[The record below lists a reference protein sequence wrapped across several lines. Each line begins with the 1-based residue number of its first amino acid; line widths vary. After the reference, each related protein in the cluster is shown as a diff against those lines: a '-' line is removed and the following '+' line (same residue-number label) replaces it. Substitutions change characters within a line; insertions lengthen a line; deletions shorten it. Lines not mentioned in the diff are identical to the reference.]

1 MQLKPWQWA
10 ILISPIASVVIFLLI
25 AAGTQ
30 IHEWG
35 INWIWGVLTL
45 LLVGW
50 RWLLVRWTQ
59 SSIGKGADVIAA
71 ASRELET
78 ITANATPLTGDA
90 ADLVTAVLQQVITDS
105 QLDRPIWEDWTTFWQ
120 RCQELIV
127 AIAKIYHPEVKY
139 PLLNIYVTQAYG
151 LIRGTTDDMDEWMQ
165 KLAPALNRVTI
176 AQTYEAY
183 ETYQKL
189 APSAQKFLQVWNWAQ
204 WVLNPA
210 AAIAKRATKG
220 SASMADRQ
228 LLVNLGQLTRE
239 AALTNLCRQA
249 VALYSGQIPSLQ
261 PIAPKAPTTA
271 NTQSLREILVAAEPP
286 AKIEQK
292 PIDILLVGR
301 TGAGK
306 SSLIN
311 TLFESELAVVDVL
324 PSTDKIQNYQWQTD
338 SGESLTLWDSPGY
351 EQASR
356 EDLRSQVLTYAAT
369 ADLLL
374 LVTPAL
380 DPALQMDRDFL
391 QELKNTAPDLPVVTI
406 VTQVDRVRPLR
417 EWTPPYD
424 WQWGTRPKEVAIREA
439 TAYRNEFLAE
449 YCDLVLPIVNAD
461 PNIDSAEPTLRER
474 AAWGIDTLSLALLQ
488 KIEPSKQIRLAR
500 FLRNLDARIVAAA
513 QIIDRYS
520 LQMTTT
526 QGLTQLLKSP
536 VLEFIS
542 TMTTGTP
549 ALAQVLA
556 AQIPVEQL
564 PVVIGKLQMA
574 YDLHSLLNTS
584 QPKSL
589 MKSLGTSFDFD
600 LLALWPLLLNNAAAP
615 NKNAYAFGHTLV
627 EYWTR
632 SITVDRLSERFSH
645 YLQLDR

>member
-1 MQLKPWQWA
+1 MEIDMQLKPWQWA
-10 ILISPIASVVIFLLI
+10 ILASPIVSVVIFLLI
-25 AAGTQ
+25 AAGTK

-35 INWIWGVLTL
+35 INWIWGVFTL

-50 RWLLVRWTQ
+50 RWLLVKWTQ
-59 SSIGKGADVIAA
+59 SSAIGKGADVLAA
-71 ASRELET
+71 ASRELVE

-90 ADLVTAVLQQVITDS
+90 AERVSTVLQKVISES
-105 QLDRPIWEDWTTFWQ
+105 QLDRPIWQDWTTFWQ

-165 KLAPALNRVTI
+165 KLAPALDRVTI

-189 APSAQKFLQVWNWAQ
+189 APSAQKLLKVWNWAQ
-204 WVLNPA
+204 WILNPVS
-210 AAIAKRATKG
+210 AIANRATKK
-220 SASMADRQ
+220 SASLADRQ
-228 LLVNLGQLTRE
+228 LLVNLGQLTRK

-249 VALYSGQIPSLQ
+249 VTLYSGKIQSL
-261 PIAPKAPTTA
+261 PTTVSTIAPPAA
-271 NTQSLREILVAAEPP
+271 QTQTLREILSAAEPLEQV
-286 AKIEQK
+286 AQK

-311 TLFESELAVVDVL
+311 TLFEAELAVVDVL
-324 PSTDKIQNYQWQTD
+324 PSTDKIQNYQWQTP

-356 EDLRSQVLTYAAT
+356 EDLRSQVLEYAAT

-374 LVTPAL
+374 LITPAL

-391 QELKNTAPDLPVVTI
+391 QELQRTVPDLPAITI
-406 VTQVDRVRPLR
+406 VTQVDRVRPIR

-439 TAYRNEFLAE
+439 TAYRSEFLGE

-461 PNIDSAEPTLRER
+461 ASIDR
-474 AAWGIDTLSLALLQ
+474 AAWGLDTLSLALLQ

-520 LQMTTT
+520 IQMTTT

-542 TMTTGTP
+542 TITTGSP
-549 ALAQVLA
+549 ALAQLLT

-574 YDLHSLLNTS
+574 YDLYSLLSTS
-584 QPKSL
+584 QAKSI
-589 MKSLGTSFDFD
+589 DFD
-600 LLALWPLLLNNAAAP
+600 LLSLWPILLNNAAAP
-615 NKNAYAFGHTLV
+615 NKNAYAFGHALV
-627 EYWTR
+627 EYWTQSL
-632 SITVDRLSERFSH
+632 SIDRFQERFEH
-645 YLQLDR
+645 YLQINN

>member
-10 ILISPIASVVIFLLI
+10 ILISPIASVVIFLLV

-59 SSIGKGADVIAA
+59 ASIGKGADVIAA

-78 ITANATPLTGDA
+78 ITATATPLTGDA
-90 ADLVTAVLQQVITDS
+90 ADRVIAVLQQVITDS
-105 QLDRPIWEDWTTFWQ
+105 QLDRPIWEDWAIFWQ

-165 KLAPALNRVTI
+165 KLAPALDRVTI

-189 APSAQKFLQVWNWAQ
+189 APSAQKVLKVWNWAQ

-249 VALYSGQIPSLQ
+249 VALYSGQIQSLQ

-271 NTQSLREILVAAEPP
+271 TTQTLREILVAAEPP

-311 TLFESELAVVDVL
+311 TLFESELAIVDVL
-324 PSTDKIQNYQWQTD
+324 PSTDKIQNYQWQTV

-391 QELKNTAPDLPVVTI
+391 QELKQTAPDLPVVAI

-449 YCDLVLPIVNAD
+449 YCDLVLPLVNAD
-461 PNIDSAEPTLRER
+461 PKLER

-574 YDLHSLLNTS
+574 YDLYSLLNTQS
-584 QPKSL
+584 RSI
-589 MKSLGTSFDFD
+589 DFD
-600 LLALWPLLLNNAAAP
+600 LRLLWPLLLNNVAAP

-632 SITVDRLSERFSH
+632 SIAVDRLQEQFSH

>member
-10 ILISPIASVVIFLLI
+10 ILVSPIASVVIFLLI
-25 AAGTQ
+25 AAGTK

-35 INWIWGVLTL
+35 LNWIWGVFTL

-50 RWLLVRWTQ
+50 RWLLVKWTQ
-59 SSIGKGADVIAA
+59 SSIGKGADVLAA
-71 ASRELET
+71 ANRELAA

-90 ADLVTAVLQQVITDS
+90 AERVTSVLQQVITQS

-151 LIRGTTDDMDEWMQ
+151 LIRGTTDDMDAWMQ
-165 KLAPALNRVTI
+165 KLAPALDRVTI

-189 APSAQKFLQVWNWAQ
+189 APSAQKLLKVWNWAQ
-204 WVLNPA
+204 WVLNPVS
-210 AAIAKRATKG
+210 AIANRATKKT
-220 SASMADRQ
+220 ASLADRQ

-249 VALYSGQIPSLQ
+249 VTLYSGKIQSLPT
-261 PIAPKAPTTA
+261 PIALAPTTA
-271 NTQSLREILVAAEPP
+271 NTQTLREILTTAEPS

-311 TLFESELAVVDVL
+311 TLFEADLAVVDVL
-324 PSTDKIQNYQWQTD
+324 PSTDKIQNYHWQSP
-338 SGESLTLWDSPGY
+338 SGDLTLWDSPGY

-356 EDLRSQVLTYAAT
+356 EDLRSQVLEYAAT

-391 QELKNTAPDLPVVTI
+391 QELKRTVSDLPVVTI

-439 TAYRNEFLAE
+439 TAYRSEFLAE

-461 PNIDSAEPTLRER
+461 ANSER
-474 AAWGIDTLSLALLQ
+474 AAWGLDTLSLALLQ
-488 KIEPSKQIRLAR
+488 KIEPTKQIRLAR

-542 TMTTGTP
+542 TITTGSP
-549 ALAQVLA
+549 ALAQLLT

-574 YDLHSLLNTS
+574 YDLHSLLSTS
-584 QPKSL
+584 QTKSI
-589 MKSLGTSFDFD
+589 DFD
-600 LLALWPLLLNNAAAP
+600 LLSLWPLLLNNSAAP
-615 NKNAYAFGHTLV
+615 NQNAYAFGHALV
-627 EYWTR
+627 EYWTQ
-632 SITVDRLSERFSH
+632 SLSVDRFQERFRH
-645 YLQLDR
+645 YLQTNN

>member
-10 ILISPIASVVIFLLI
+10 ILGSPIASVVIFLLI
-25 AAGTQ
+25 AAGTK
-30 IHEWG
+30 IHEWE
-35 INWIWGVLTL
+35 INWIWGVFTL
-45 LLVGW
+45 LLLGW
-50 RWLLVRWTQ
+50 RWLLVRWTR
-59 SSIGKGADVIAA
+59 SSIDRGAEVIAA
-71 ASRELET
+71 ASRELAA
-78 ITANATPLTGDA
+78 ITANAVPLVGDA
-90 ADLVTAVLQQVITDS
+90 AEQVSAVLQKVIGES
-105 QLDRPIWEDWTTFWQ
+105 QIDRPIWEDWATFWA

-151 LIRGTTDDMDEWMQ
+151 LIRGTTDDMDAWMQ
-165 KLAPALNRVTI
+165 KLAPALDRVTI

-189 APSAQKFLQVWNWAQ
+189 APSAQKLLKVWNWAQ
-204 WVLNPA
+204 WILNPV
-210 AAIAKRATKG
+210 AAIAKRATKE
-220 SASMADRQ
+220 SSSSADRQ

-249 VALYSGQIPSLQ
+249 VTLYSGKLLSL
-261 PIAPKAPTTA
+261 PPTVTQVPTA
-271 NTQSLREILVAAEPP
+271 NTQTLRDILVAAEPQ
-286 AKIEQK
+286 AQLSQK

-311 TLFESELAVVDVL
+311 TLFQADLAIIDVL
-324 PSTDKIQNYQWQTD
+324 PSTDTIQNYQWQT

-351 EQASR
+351 EQANR
-356 EDLRSQVLTYAAT
+356 ADLRSQVLARAVT

-391 QELKNTAPDLPVVTI
+391 ADIQRTVPDLPIVTI

-424 WQWGTRPKEVAIREA
+424 WQAGTRPKEIAMREA
-439 TAYRNEFLAE
+439 VAYRNEFLAQ
-449 YCDLVLPIVNAD
+449 YCDLVLPLVNAN
-461 PNIDSAEPTLRER
+461 PSIDRL
-474 AAWGIDTLSLALLQ
+474 AWGVDTLSLALLQ
-488 KIEPSKQIRLAR
+488 SIEPSKQIRLAR

-513 QIIDRYS
+513 SIIDRYS

-526 QGLTQLLKSP
+526 EGLTQLLKSP
-536 VLEFIS
+536 VLEFVS
-542 TMTTGTP
+542 TLTTGSP
-549 ALAQVLA
+549 ALAQLLA

-574 YDLHSLLNTS
+574 KDLHSLLNTS
-584 QPKSL
+584 HTKPIN
-589 MKSLGTSFDFD
+589 FN
-600 LLALWPLLLNNAAAP
+600 LLTLWPLLLNNSAAP
-615 NKNAYAFGHTLV
+615 NKNAYAFGHALV
-627 EYWTR
+627 EDWTQPTTIDGVESSPAQLQQR
-632 SITVDRLSERFSH
+632 FDR
-645 YLQLDR
+645 YLALN

>member
-10 ILISPIASVVIFLLI
+10 ILVSPIASVVIFLLI
-25 AAGTQ
+25 AAGTK

-35 INWIWGVLTL
+35 LNWIWGVFTL

-50 RWLLVRWTQ
+50 RWLLVRWSR
-59 SSIGKGADVIAA
+59 SSLGKGADVIAA
-71 ASRELET
+71 ASRELES
-78 ITANATPLTGDA
+78 ITANATPLTGD
-90 ADLVTAVLQQVITDS
+90 TAGQVSSVLQQIITAS

-165 KLAPALNRVTI
+165 KLAPALDRVTI

-189 APSAQKFLQVWNWAQ
+189 APSAQKLLKVWNWAQ
-204 WVLNPA
+204 WVLNPVS
-210 AAIAKRATKG
+210 AIANRATKK
-220 SASMADRQ
+220 SASLADRQ

-249 VALYSGQIPSLQ
+249 VALYSGKIQSLPI
-261 PIAPKAPTTA
+261 PIASAPTA
-271 NTQSLREILVAAEPP
+271 AKTQTLREILTTAAPP
-286 AKIEQK
+286 EKIDRQ
-292 PIDILLVGR
+292 PIDLLLVGR

-311 TLFESELAVVDVL
+311 TLFQAELAVIDVL
-324 PSTDKIQNYQWQTD
+324 PSTDKIQNYHWQIP
-338 SGESLTLWDSPGY
+338 SGESLNLWDSPGY

-356 EDLRSQVLTYAAT
+356 EDLRSQVLDYATT

-380 DPALQMDRDFL
+380 DPALQMDLDFL
-391 QELKNTAPDLPVVTI
+391 KEIKQTVPDLPIVTI

-424 WQWGTRPKEVAIREA
+424 WQEGTRPKEVAIREA
-439 TAYRNEFLAE
+439 VGYRSELLGE
-449 YCDLVLPIVNAD
+449 YCDLVLPIVNAN
-461 PNIDSAEPTLRER
+461 PHIER
-474 AAWGIDTLSLALLQ
+474 SAWGADILSLALLQ
-488 KIEPSKQIRLAR
+488 SIAPSKQIRLAR
-500 FLRNLDARIVAAA
+500 FLRNLDARIMAAA

-542 TMTTGTP
+542 TLTTGSP
-549 ALAQVLA
+549 ALAQLLT
-556 AQIPVEQL
+556 AQIPVEQV
-564 PVVIGKLQMA
+564 PIVIGKLQMA

-584 QPKSL
+584 PTQPI
-589 MKSLGTSFDFD
+589 DFD
-600 LLALWPLLLNNAAAP
+600 LLSLWSLLLNNAAAP
-615 NKNAYAFGHTLV
+615 NKNAYAFGHALV

-632 SITVDRLSERFSH
+632 SLTIEQLGQRFSH
-645 YLQLDR
+645 YLQTNN

>member
-1 MQLKPWQWA
+1 MIDREDVNMQLKPWQWA
-10 ILISPIASVVIFLLI
+10 ILVSPIVSIIIFLLV
-25 AAGTQ
+25 AAGVK

-35 INWIWGVLTL
+35 LTWVWGVFTL
-45 LLVGW
+45 VFVGW

-59 SSIGKGADVIAA
+59 KSSISQSADFIAA
-71 ASRELET
+71 ASLELES
-78 ITANATPLTGDA
+78 ITASAIPMAGDA
-90 ADLVTAVLQQVITDS
+90 AELVTAALQKVIVES
-105 QLDRPIWEDWTTFWQ
+105 QLDRPIWEDWAMFWS

-127 AIAKIYHPEVKY
+127 VIAKIYHPEVKY

-151 LIRGTTDDMDEWMQ
+151 LIRGTTDDMDQWMQ
-165 KLAPALNRVTI
+165 KLAPALDRVTI

-183 ETYQKL
+183 ETYKKL
-189 APSAQKFLQVWNWAQ
+189 EPSAQKLLKVWNWAQ
-204 WVLNPA
+204 WLINPVK
-210 AAIAKRATKG
+210 AIAKLATKE
-220 SASMADRQ
+220 SVSVADRQ

-249 VALYSGQIPSLQ
+249 VALYSGQIQDL
-261 PIAPKAPTTA
+261 PTPVA
-271 NTQSLREILVAAEPP
+271 QIPAAAKTQTLRDILTAAEP
-286 AKIEQK
+286 ATKIELK

-311 TLFESELAVVDVL
+311 TLFEAELAIVDVL
-324 PSTDKIQNYQWQTD
+324 PSTDKIQNYQWQIP

-356 EDLRSQVLTYAAT
+356 EDLRERVLTYAAT

-380 DPALQMDRDFL
+380 DPALQMDLDFL
-391 QELKNTAPDLPVVTI
+391 QELKQTNPDLPIVTI

-417 EWTPPYD
+417 EWAPPYD
-424 WQWGTRPKEVAIREA
+424 WQYGTRPKEVAIREA

-449 YCDLVLPIVNAD
+449 YCDLVLPLVNAD
-461 PNIDSAEPTLRER
+461 PSIDRL
-474 AAWGIDTLSLALLQ
+474 AWGMDTLSLALLES
-488 KIEPSKQIRLAR
+488 IEPSKQIRLAR
-500 FLRNLDARIVAAA
+500 FFRNLDARIVAAA

-542 TMTTGTP
+542 TLTTGTP
-549 ALAQVLA
+549 ALAQLLA

-574 YDLHSLLNTS
+574 YDLHSLLSNS
-584 QPKSL
+584 QIKPIE
-589 MKSLGTSFDFD
+589 FD
-600 LLALWPLLLNNAAAP
+600 LLALWSLLINNSAAP
-615 NKNAYAFGHTLV
+615 NKNAYAFGHALV
-627 EYWTR
+627 EYWTQ
-632 SITVDRLSERFSH
+632 SLTVKQLQNQFEF
-645 YLQLDR
+645 YLQK

>member
-10 ILISPIASVVIFLLI
+10 ILVSPIASVVIFLLI
-25 AAGTQ
+25 AAGTK

-35 INWIWGVLTL
+35 INWIWGVFTL

-50 RWLLVRWTQ
+50 RWLLVRWTK
-59 SSIGKGADVIAA
+59 SSIDRGAEVIAA
-71 ASRELET
+71 ASRELEA
-78 ITANATPLTGDA
+78 ITANATPLTGA
-90 ADLVTAVLQQVITDS
+90 APQVSAVLQKVISES
-105 QLDRPIWEDWTTFWQ
+105 QIDRPIWEDWATFWA

-151 LIRGTTDDMDEWMQ
+151 LIRGTTDDMDAWMQ
-165 KLAPALNRVTI
+165 KLAPALDRVTI

-189 APSAQKFLQVWNWAQ
+189 APSAQKLLKVWNWAQ
-204 WVLNPA
+204 WILNPV
-210 AAIAKRATKG
+210 AAIAKRATKE
-220 SASMADRQ
+220 SSSSADRQ

-239 AALTNLCRQA
+239 AALTNLCGQA
-249 VALYSGQIPSLQ
+249 VTLYSGKLLSL
-261 PIAPKAPTTA
+261 PPTVTLVPTA
-271 NTQSLREILVAAEPP
+271 NTQTLRDILVAAEPQ
-286 AKIEQK
+286 AQLEQK

-311 TLFESELAVVDVL
+311 TLFQADLAIIDVL
-324 PSTDKIQNYQWQTD
+324 PSTDKIQNYQWHS

-351 EQASR
+351 EQANR
-356 EDLRSQVLTYAAT
+356 ADLRSQVLARAVT

-380 DPALQMDRDFL
+380 DPALQMDLDFL
-391 QELKNTAPDLPVVTI
+391 ADIKRTVPDLPIVTI

-417 EWTPPYD
+417 EWTPHYE
-424 WQWGTRPKEVAIREA
+424 WQAGMRPKEVAMREA
-439 TAYRNEFLAE
+439 VAYRNEFLAT
-449 YCDLVLPIVNAD
+449 YCDLVLPLVNAN
-461 PNIDSAEPTLRER
+461 PSIDRL
-474 AAWGIDTLSLALLQ
+474 AWGVDTLSLALLQ
-488 KIEPSKQIRLAR
+488 SIAPSEQIRLAR

-513 QIIDRYS
+513 SIIDRYS

-536 VLEFIS
+536 VLEFVS
-542 TMTTGTP
+542 TLTTGSP
-549 ALAQVLA
+549 ALAQLLT

-574 YDLHSLLNTS
+574 KDLHSLLNTS
-584 QPKSL
+584 HTKPI
-589 MKSLGTSFDFD
+589 DFN
-600 LLALWPLLLNNAAAP
+600 LLTLWPLLLNNSAAP
-615 NKNAYAFGHTLV
+615 NKNAYAFGHALV
-627 EYWTR
+627 EYWTQPTT
-632 SITVDRLSERFSH
+632 IDGVDSSPAQLQQRFDR
-645 YLQLDR
+645 YLALN

>member
-10 ILISPIASVVIFLLI
+10 ILVSPIASIVIFLLI
-25 AAGTQ
+25 AAGVK
-30 IHEWG
+30 IHEWQL
-35 INWIWGVLTL
+35 NWIWGVFTL
-45 LLVGW
+45 AFVGW

-59 SSIGKGADVIAA
+59 KSSIAKSADVIAA
-71 ASRELET
+71 ASRELEL
-78 ITANATPLTGDA
+78 ITADAAPLAGDA
-90 ADLVTAVLQQVITDS
+90 AELVTTVLQKVISES
-105 QLDRPIWEDWTTFWQ
+105 QIDRPIWEDWATFWT

-151 LIRGTTDDMDEWMQ
+151 LIRGTTDDMDLWMQ
-165 KLAPALNRVTI
+165 KLAPALDRVTI

-183 ETYQKL
+183 ETYKKL
-189 APSAQKFLQVWNWAQ
+189 APSAQKVLKVWNWAQ
-204 WVLNPA
+204 WMINPA
-210 AAIAKRATKG
+210 KAIAKLATKE
-220 SASMADRQ
+220 SAGVADRQ

-249 VALYSGQIPSLQ
+249 VALYGGQIQALPLTIEKSL
-261 PIAPKAPTTA
+261 PIA
-271 NTQSLREILVAAEPP
+271 NTQTLRSILTTAQPP
-286 AKIEQK
+286 ERIEQK

-311 TLFESELAVVDVL
+311 TLFEAELAVVDVL
-324 PSTDKIQNYQWQTD
+324 PSTDKIQNYRWQLP

-356 EDLRSQVLTYAAT
+356 AELRELVLTDGAT

-380 DPALQMDRDFL
+380 DPALQMDLDFL
-391 QELKNTAPDLPVVTI
+391 QELKITRPDLPIVII

-424 WQWGTRPKEVAIREA
+424 WQSGTRPKEVAIREA

-449 YCDLVLPIVNAD
+449 YCDLVLPLVNAD
-461 PNIDSAEPTLRER
+461 PSIDR
-474 AAWGIDTLSLALLQ
+474 AAWGLDTLSLALLES
-488 KIEPSKQIRLAR
+488 IEPSKQIRLAR

-513 QIIDRYS
+513 KIIDRYS

-549 ALAQVLA
+549 ALAQLLA

-574 YDLHSLLNTS
+574 YELHSLLNHS
-584 QPKSL
+584 QTNL
-589 MKSLGTSFDFD
+589 IDFD
-600 LLALWPLLLNNAAAP
+600 LLSLWSLLLNNAAAP
-615 NKNAYAFGHTLV
+615 NKNAYAFGHALV
-627 EYWTR
+627 EYWTQ
-632 SITVDRLSERFSH
+632 SLTVQQLQTQFDR
-645 YLQLDR
+645 YLQE

>member
-10 ILISPIASVVIFLLI
+10 ILVSPIASIIIFLLI
-25 AAGTQ
+25 AAGVK

-35 INWIWGVLTL
+35 LNWIWGVFTL
-45 LLVGW
+45 IFVGW
-50 RWLLVRWTQ
+50 RWLLVRWTK
-59 SSIGKGADVIAA
+59 SAIGKNAAIFAA
-71 ASRELET
+71 ASRELES
-78 ITANATPLTGDA
+78 ITANATPLTGDTA
-90 ADLVTAVLQQVITDS
+90 ELVTTVLQQVIAQS
-105 QLDRPIWEDWTTFWQ
+105 QIDRPIWEDWVTFWA

-165 KLAPALNRVTI
+165 KLAPALDRVTI

-189 APSAQKFLQVWNWAQ
+189 APSAQKLLKVWNWAQ
-204 WVLNPA
+204 WMINPVK
-210 AAIAKRATKG
+210 AIAKTATKE
-220 SASMADRQ
+220 AANVADRQ

-249 VALYSGQIPSLQ
+249 VALYSGNIQ
-261 PIAPKAPTTA
+261 PLPTTVEKIPPA
-271 NTQSLREILVAAEPP
+271 VNTQTLRDILTATEAP

-292 PIDILLVGR
+292 PINILLVGR

-311 TLFESELAVVDVL
+311 TLFEAELAVVDVL
-324 PSTDKIQNYQWQTD
+324 PSTDKIQNYQWQIP

-356 EDLRSQVLTYAAT
+356 EDLREQVLTYAAT

-380 DPALQMDRDFL
+380 DPALQMDLDFL
-391 QELKNTAPDLPVVTI
+391 QELKSIHPDLPIITI

-424 WQWGTRPKEVAIREA
+424 WQYGMRPKEVAIREA
-439 TAYRNEFLAE
+439 TAYRHEFLAE
-449 YCDLVLPIVNAD
+449 YCDLVLPLVNAD
-461 PNIDSAEPTLRER
+461 PSIER
-474 AAWGIDTLSLALLQ
+474 QAWELDTLSLALLQ
-488 KIEPSKQIRLAR
+488 SIEPSKQIRLAR
-500 FLRNLDARIVAAA
+500 FLRNLDARIIAAA
-513 QIIDRYS
+513 GIIDRYS

-549 ALAQVLA
+549 ALAQLLA

-574 YDLHSLLNTS
+574 YDLHSLLNNS
-584 QPKSL
+584 QTKSI
-589 MKSLGTSFDFD
+589 DFD
-600 LLALWPLLLNNAAAP
+600 LLSLWALLINNSAAP
-615 NKNAYAFGHTLV
+615 NKNADAFGHALV
-627 EYWTR
+627 EYWTQSLTVEQLR
-632 SITVDRLSERFSH
+632 SRFNH
-645 YLQLDR
+645 YLQIDVT

>member
-10 ILISPIASVVIFLLI
+10 ILVSPIASVVVFLLI
-25 AAGTQ
+25 AAGTK

-35 INWIWGVLTL
+35 LNWIWGVFTL

-59 SSIGKGADVIAA
+59 SSIDKGAEVVAA
-71 ASRELET
+71 ASRELAVL
-78 ITANATPLTGDA
+78 TANATPLTGD
-90 ADLVTAVLQQVITDS
+90 TAERVSGVLQTVIVES

-151 LIRGTTDDMDEWMQ
+151 LIRGTTDDMDAWMQ
-165 KLAPALNRVTI
+165 KLAPALDRVTI
-176 AQTYEAY
+176 AQTYAAY

-189 APSAQKFLQVWNWAQ
+189 APSAQKLLKVWNWAQ
-204 WVLNPA
+204 WVLNPV
-210 AAIAKRATKG
+210 AAIANRATKK
-220 SASMADRQ
+220 SASLADRQ

-239 AALTNLCRQA
+239 AALTNLCSQA
-249 VALYSGQIPSLQ
+249 VALYSGNSQALP
-261 PIAPKAPTTA
+261 PIAAKAPA
-271 NTQSLREILVAAEPP
+271 VAATQTLREILVAAEPP
-286 AKIEQK
+286 ARIEQK
-292 PIDILLVGR
+292 PLDLLLVGR

-311 TLFESELAVVDVL
+311 TLFDRDLAVVDVL
-324 PSTDKIQNYQWQTD
+324 PSTDKIQNYHWQSPECD
-338 SGESLTLWDSPGY
+338 LTLWDSPGY

-356 EDLRSQVLTYAAT
+356 EDLRSQVLEYAAT

-391 QELKNTAPDLPVVTI
+391 QVLQQTAPDLPVIAI
-406 VTQVDRVRPLR
+406 VSQVDRVRPLR
-417 EWTPPYD
+417 EWMPPYD

-439 TAYRNEFLAE
+439 TAYRSEFLAD
-449 YCDLVLPIVNAD
+449 YCDLILPIVNAD
-461 PNIDSAEPTLRER
+461 ASSQR
-474 AAWGIDTLSLALLQ
+474 AAWGVDTLSLALLQ

-542 TMTTGTP
+542 TITTGSP
-549 ALAQVLA
+549 ALAQLLT

-574 YDLHSLLNTS
+574 YDLHSLLSTS
-584 QPKSL
+584 QTKAIN
-589 MKSLGTSFDFD
+589 FD
-600 LLALWPLLLNNAAAP
+600 LLSLWPLLLNNSAAP
-615 NKNAYAFGHTLV
+615 NQNADAFGHALV
-627 EYWTR
+627 EYWTQSL
-632 SITVDRLSERFSH
+632 SIDRLQERFSY
-645 YLQLDR
+645 YLQTHS

>member
-1 MQLKPWQWA
+1 MKLQPWQWA
-10 ILISPIASVVIFLLI
+10 ILVSPIASIVIFLLI
-25 AAGTQ
+25 AAGTK
-30 IHEWG
+30 IHEWQL
-35 INWIWGVLTL
+35 NWIWGVFTL
-45 LLVGW
+45 VFVGW

-59 SSIGKGADVIAA
+59 AAIGNSADAIAL
-71 ASRELET
+71 ASLELAS
-78 ITANATPLTGDA
+78 ITADATPLAGDT
-90 ADLVTAVLQQVITDS
+90 ADLVTSVLQKILTES
-105 QLDRPIWEDWTTFWQ
+105 KLDRPIWEDWATFWQ

-165 KLAPALNRVTI
+165 KLAPALDRVTI

-189 APSAQKFLQVWNWAQ
+189 APSAQKLLKVWNWAQ
-204 WVLNPA
+204 WLLNPVS
-210 AAIAKRATKG
+210 AIARSTTQK
-220 SASMADRQ
+220 SASLADRQ

-249 VALYSGQIPSLQ
+249 VTLYSGKIPSLPSTVTPD
-261 PIAPKAPTTA
+261 PITA
-271 NTQSLREILVAAEPP
+271 KTQTLKEILVAAAPP
-286 AKIEQK
+286 AQIDQK

-311 TLFESELAVVDVL
+311 TLFQAELAVVDVL
-324 PSTDKIQNYQWQTD
+324 PSTDKIQNYHWQTPT
-338 SGESLTLWDSPGY
+338 GESLNLWDSPGY

-356 EDLRSQVLTYAAT
+356 ADLRSQVLDYAAT

-380 DPALQMDRDFL
+380 DPALQMDLDFL
-391 QELKNTAPDLPVVTI
+391 QEIKSTVPDLPIVTI

-439 TAYRNEFLAE
+439 TAYRSELLGA

-461 PNIDSAEPTLRER
+461 LRIDRL
-474 AAWGIDTLSLALLQ
+474 AWGIDTLSLALLQ

-542 TMTTGTP
+542 TVTTGSP
-549 ALAQVLA
+549 ALAQLLA

-574 YDLHSLLNTS
+574 YDLYLLLNTS
-584 QPKSL
+584 QPESL
-589 MKSLGTSFDFD
+589 AQSLGTSIDFD
-600 LLALWPLLLNNAAAP
+600 LLSLWPLLLNNTAAP
-615 NKNAYAFGHTLV
+615 NKNAYAFGHALV

-632 SITVDRLSERFSH
+632 SIAVDRLPERFSH
-645 YLQLDR
+645 YLQTDN

>member
-1 MQLKPWQWA
+1 MQFKPWQWA
-10 ILISPIASVVIFLLI
+10 ILGLPIASIVIFLLV
-25 AAGTQ
+25 AAGVK

-35 INWIWGVLTL
+35 LTWIWGVFTL
-45 LLVGW
+45 IFVGW
-50 RWLLVRWTQ
+50 RWLLVSWTKK
-59 SSIGKGADVIAA
+59 SSLGRSADVIAA
-71 ASRELET
+71 ANLELES

-90 ADLVTAVLQQVITDS
+90 AELVTNVLQQVVAKS
-105 QLDRPIWEDWTTFWQ
+105 QLDRPIWEDWATFWA

-165 KLAPALNRVTI
+165 KLAPALDRVTI

-183 ETYQKL
+183 ETYKKL
-189 APSAQKFLQVWNWAQ
+189 EPSAQKLLKVWNWAQ
-204 WVLNPA
+204 WLINPVK
-210 AAIAKRATKG
+210 AIAKLATKE
-220 SASMADRQ
+220 SASVADRQ

-249 VALYSGQIPSLQ
+249 VNLYSGQIQAL
-261 PIAPKAPTTA
+261 PTPTAQIPAAA
-271 NTQSLREILVAAEPP
+271 NTQTLREILTAAEP
-286 AKIEQK
+286 AAQIEQK

-311 TLFESELAVVDVL
+311 TLFEAKLAVVDVL
-324 PSTDKIQNYQWQTD
+324 PSTNKIQNYQWQIP

-356 EDLRSQVLTYAAT
+356 EDLRELVLTYATT

-380 DPALQMDRDFL
+380 DPALQMDLDFL
-391 QELKNTAPDLPVVTI
+391 QELKRTNSDLPIVTI

-417 EWTPPYD
+417 EWAPPYD
-424 WQWGTRPKEVAIREA
+424 WQYGTRPKEVAIREA
-439 TAYRNEFLAE
+439 TAYRNEFLAD
-449 YCDLVLPIVNAD
+449 YCDLVLPLVNAD
-461 PNIDSAEPTLRER
+461 PSIDRL
-474 AAWGIDTLSLALLQ
+474 AWGMDTLSLALLES
-488 KIEPSKQIRLAR
+488 IEPSKQIRLAR
-500 FLRNLDARIVAAA
+500 FFRNLDARIVSAA

-542 TMTTGTP
+542 TITTGTP
-549 ALAQVLA
+549 ALAQLLA

-574 YDLHSLLNTS
+574 YDLHSLLNS
-584 QPKSL
+584 QAKL
-589 MKSLGTSFDFD
+589 IDFD
-600 LLALWPLLLNNAAAP
+600 LLSFWPLLLNNTAAP
-615 NKNAYAFGHTLV
+615 NKNAYAFGHALV
-627 EYWTR
+627 EYWTQ
-632 SITVDRLSERFSH
+632 SLSVKQLQTQFDH
-645 YLQLDR
+645 YLQE

>member
-1 MQLKPWQWA
+1 MVNMQLKPWQWA
-10 ILISPIASVVIFLLI
+10 ILVSPIASILVFLLV
-25 AAGTQ
+25 AAGVK

-35 INWIWGVLTL
+35 LNWVWGVFTL
-45 LLVGW
+45 VFVGW

-59 SSIGKGADVIAA
+59 KSSIAKGADAIAA
-71 ASRELET
+71 ASRELES
-78 ITANATPLTGDA
+78 ITATATPLAGDA
-90 ADLVTAVLQQVITDS
+90 AELVTTVLQKVISES
-105 QLDRPIWEDWTTFWQ
+105 QIDRPIWEDWATFWA

-151 LIRGTTDDMDEWMQ
+151 LIRGTTDDMDQWMQ
-165 KLAPALNRVTI
+165 KLAPALDRVTI

-183 ETYQKL
+183 ETYKKL
-189 APSAQKFLQVWNWAQ
+189 EPSAQKLLKVWNWAQ
-204 WVLNPA
+204 WIINPVKA
-210 AAIAKRATKG
+210 VAKLATKE
-220 SASMADRQ
+220 SAGVADRQ

-249 VALYSGQIPSLQ
+249 VALYGGQIQAL
-261 PIAPKAPTTA
+261 PTTVEKIPLAA
-271 NTQSLREILVAAEPP
+271 NTQTLRDILTATEPP
-286 AKIEQK
+286 DKIEQK

-311 TLFESELAVVDVL
+311 TLFQAELAVVDVL
-324 PSTDKIQNYQWQTD
+324 PSTDKIQNYQWQIP

-356 EDLRSQVLTYAAT
+356 EDLRERVLTYAAT

-380 DPALQMDRDFL
+380 DPALQMDLDFL
-391 QELKNTAPDLPVVTI
+391 EELKRVHPDLPIVTI

-417 EWTPPYD
+417 EWAPPYN
-424 WQWGTRPKEVAIREA
+424 WQYGTRPKEVAIREA

-449 YCDLVLPIVNAD
+449 YCDLVLPLVNAD
-461 PNIDSAEPTLRER
+461 PSIDRL
-474 AAWGIDTLSLALLQ
+474 AWGMDTLSLALLES
-488 KIEPSKQIRLAR
+488 IEPSKQIRLAR
-500 FLRNLDARIVAAA
+500 FLRNLDARIMAAA
-513 QIIDRYS
+513 KIIDRYS

-526 QGLTQLLKSP
+526 QGLTQLFKSP

-549 ALAQVLA
+549 ALAQLLT

-574 YDLHSLLNTS
+574 YELHSLLNNS
-584 QPKSL
+584 QSNII
-589 MKSLGTSFDFD
+589 DFD
-600 LLALWPLLLNNAAAP
+600 LLSLWSLLLNNAAAP
-615 NKNAYAFGHTLV
+615 NKNAYAFGHALV
-627 EYWTR
+627 EYWTQ
-632 SITVDRLSERFSH
+632 SLTVQQLQIQFDR
-645 YLQLDR
+645 YLQE

>member
-1 MQLKPWQWA
+1 MIWSDWWSKEIDMQLKPWQWA
-10 ILISPIASVVIFLLI
+10 ILVSPIASIVIFLLV
-25 AAGTQ
+25 AAGVK

-35 INWIWGVLTL
+35 LNWIWGVFTIIF
-45 LLVGW
+45 VGW
-50 RWLLVRWTQ
+50 RWLLVRWTK

-71 ASRELET
+71 ASRELAS
-78 ITANATPLTGDA
+78 ITANATPLDGDTA
-90 ADLVTAVLQQVITDS
+90 ELVTTVLQKVLTES
-105 QLDRPIWEDWTTFWQ
+105 QLDRPIWEDWATFWA

-151 LIRGTTDDMDEWMQ
+151 LMRGTTDDMDEWMQ
-165 KLAPALNRVTI
+165 KLAPALDRVTI

-189 APSAQKFLQVWNWAQ
+189 APSAQKLLKVWNWAQ
-204 WVLNPA
+204 WIINPVT
-210 AAIAKRATKG
+210 AIAKKATKE
-220 SASMADRQ
+220 SASVADRQ

-249 VALYSGQIPSLQ
+249 VALYSGKIQALPTPVSQIP
-261 PIAPKAPTTA
+261 PAA
-271 NTQSLREILVAAEPP
+271 NTQTLRDILTSAAPP

-311 TLFESELAVVDVL
+311 TLFQAELAVVDVL
-324 PSTDKIQNYQWQTD
+324 PSTDKIQNYQWQIP

-356 EDLRSQVLTYAAT
+356 EDLRTQVLTYAAT

-380 DPALQMDRDFL
+380 DPALQMDLDFL
-391 QELKNTAPDLPVVTI
+391 QELKQTVPDLPIVTI
-406 VTQVDRVRPLR
+406 VTQVDRVRPVR

-439 TAYRNEFLAE
+439 TAYRHEFLAE
-449 YCDLVLPIVNAD
+449 YCDLVLPLVNAD
-461 PNIDSAEPTLRER
+461 PSINRV
-474 AAWGIDTLSLALLQ
+474 AWGMDTLSLALLES
-488 KIEPSKQIRLAR
+488 IEPSKQIRLAR
-500 FLRNLDARIVAAA
+500 FLRNLDARIIAAA

-542 TMTTGTP
+542 TLTTGSP
-549 ALAQVLA
+549 ALAQLLT

-574 YDLHSLLNTS
+574 YDLHSLLNSS
-584 QPKSL
+584 QTKSIN
-589 MKSLGTSFDFD
+589 FD
-600 LLALWPLLLNNAAAP
+600 LLSLWSLLLNNSAAP
-615 NKNAYAFGHTLV
+615 NKNAYAFGHALV
-627 EYWTR
+627 EYWTQSL
-632 SITVDRLSERFSH
+632 SIEQLQQRFSH
-645 YLQLDR
+645 YLQIDN

>member
-10 ILISPIASVVIFLLI
+10 ILVSPIASIIIFLLV
-25 AAGTQ
+25 AAGVK

-35 INWIWGVLTL
+35 LTWVWGVFTL
-45 LLVGW
+45 VFVGW

-59 SSIGKGADVIAA
+59 KSAIGKSTDAITA
-71 ASRELET
+71 ASKELQA
-78 ITANATPLTGDA
+78 ITESAIPITGDA
-90 ADLVTAVLQQVITDS
+90 AALVTTVLQKVISDS
-105 QLDRPIWEDWTTFWQ
+105 QIDRPIWEDWATFWA

-151 LIRGTTDDMDEWMQ
+151 LIRGTTDDMDQWMQ
-165 KLAPALNRVTI
+165 KLAPALDRVTI

-183 ETYQKL
+183 ETYKKL
-189 APSAQKFLQVWNWAQ
+189 APSAQKLLKVWNWAQ
-204 WVLNPA
+204 WIINPVKA
-210 AAIAKRATKG
+210 VAKLATKE
-220 SASMADRQ
+220 SAGVADRQ

-249 VALYSGQIPSLQ
+249 VALYGGQIQAL
-261 PIAPKAPTTA
+261 PTTVEKISPAA
-271 NTQSLREILVAAEPP
+271 NTQTLRDILTAAEPQE
-286 AKIEQK
+286 KVEQK

-311 TLFESELAVVDVL
+311 TLFEAELAVVDVL
-324 PSTDKIQNYQWQTD
+324 PSTDKIQNYQWQIP

-351 EQASR
+351 EQVSR
-356 EDLRSQVLTYAAT
+356 EDLRERVLTYAAT

-380 DPALQMDRDFL
+380 DPALQMDLDFL
-391 QELKNTAPDLPVVTI
+391 KELKTTHPDLPIVTI

-424 WQWGTRPKEVAIREA
+424 WQYGKRPKEVAIREA

-449 YCDLVLPIVNAD
+449 YCDLVLPLVNAD
-461 PNIDSAEPTLRER
+461 PSIDRL
-474 AAWGIDTLSLALLQ
+474 AWGMDTLSLALLES
-488 KIEPSKQIRLAR
+488 IEPSKQIRLAR

-513 QIIDRYS
+513 KIIDRYS

-549 ALAQVLA
+549 ALAQLLA

-574 YDLHSLLNTS
+574 YELHSLLNNGQS
-584 QPKSL
+584 KL
-589 MKSLGTSFDFD
+589 IDFD
-600 LLALWPLLLNNAAAP
+600 LLSLWSLLLNNSAAP
-615 NKNAYAFGHTLV
+615 NKNAYAFGHALV
-627 EYWTR
+627 EYWTQ
-632 SITVDRLSERFSH
+632 SLTVQQLQIQFDR
-645 YLQLDR
+645 YLQ

>member
-10 ILISPIASVVIFLLI
+10 ILGSPIASVVIFLLI
-25 AAGTQ
+25 AAGTK
-30 IHEWG
+30 IHEWEL
-35 INWIWGVLTL
+35 NWIWGVFTL

-50 RWLLVRWTQ
+50 RWLLVRWTR
-59 SSIGKGADVIAA
+59 SSMGTGADVIAA
-71 ASRELET
+71 ASRELES
-78 ITANATPLTGDA
+78 ITANATPITGDA
-90 ADLVTAVLQQVITDS
+90 AAQVSAVLQKVIGESQV
-105 QLDRPIWEDWTTFWQ
+105 DRPIWEDWTTFWA

-151 LIRGTTDDMDEWMQ
+151 LIRGTTDDMDAWMQ
-165 KLAPALNRVTI
+165 KLAPALDRVTI

-189 APSAQKFLQVWNWAQ
+189 APSAQKLLKVWNWAQ
-204 WVLNPA
+204 WIINPVT
-210 AAIAKRATKG
+210 AIAKRATKE
-220 SASMADRQ
+220 SSSLADRQ

-249 VALYSGQIPSLQ
+249 VALYSGNLQ
-261 PIAPKAPTTA
+261 PLSIPTAIAPTA
-271 NTQSLREILVAAEPP
+271 AKTQTLREILATAEPQ
-286 AKIEQK
+286 AQIEQK
-292 PIDILLVGR
+292 PIDLLLVGR

-311 TLFESELAVVDVL
+311 TLFQAELAVVDVL
-324 PSTDKIQNYQWQTD
+324 PSTDKIQNYQWQTA

-356 EDLRSQVLTYAAT
+356 ADLRAQVLDYAAT

-380 DPALQMDRDFL
+380 DPALQMDLDFL
-391 QELKNTAPDLPVVTI
+391 QELKNINPDLPIVTI

-424 WQWGTRPKEVAIREA
+424 WQAGTRPKEVAIREA
-439 TAYRNEFLAE
+439 VAYRNEFLAD
-449 YCDLVLPIVNAD
+449 YSDLVLPLVNAD
-461 PNIDSAEPTLRER
+461 PTIDRL
-474 AAWGIDTLSLALLQ
+474 AWGVDTLSLALLQ
-488 KIEPSKQIRLAR
+488 SIDPSKQIRLAR
-500 FLRNLDARIVAAA
+500 FLRDLDARIVAAA

-542 TMTTGTP
+542 TITTGTP
-549 ALAQVLA
+549 ALAQLLA

-584 QPKSL
+584 QTKSL
-589 MKSLGTSFDFD
+589 NFD
-600 LLALWPLLLNNAAAP
+600 LLSLWPLLLNNSAAP
-615 NKNAYAFGHTLV
+615 NKNADAFGHALV

-632 SITVDRLSERFSH
+632 SLNIEQLQERFNY
-645 YLQLDR
+645 YLGS

>member
-10 ILISPIASVVIFLLI
+10 VLISPIASVVIFLLI

-90 ADLVTAVLQQVITDS
+90 ADRVTAMLQQVITDS
-105 QLDRPIWEDWTTFWQ
+105 QIDRPIWEDWTTFWQ

-165 KLAPALNRVTI
+165 KLAPALDRVTI

-189 APSAQKFLQVWNWAQ
+189 APSAQKLLKVWNWAQ

-249 VALYSGQIPSLQ
+249 VALYSGQIQSLQ
-261 PIAPKAPTTA
+261 PIAPKDPTAA
-271 NTQSLREILVAAEPP
+271 NTQTLREILVAAEPA

-324 PSTDKIQNYQWQTD
+324 PSTDKIQNYQWQTL

-391 QELKNTAPDLPVVTI
+391 QELKQTAPDLPVVTI

-500 FLRNLDARIVAAA
+500 FLCNLDARIVAAA

-574 YDLHSLLNTS
+574 YDLYSLLNTS
-584 QPKSL
+584 QPQSL

-600 LLALWPLLLNNAAAP
+600 LRSMWPLLLNNSAAP

-645 YLQLDR
+645 YLQLDD

>member
-1 MQLKPWQWA
+1 MQLKTWQWA
-10 ILISPIASVVIFLLI
+10 VLVSPIASVVIFLLI

-59 SSIGKGADVIAA
+59 SAIGKGVDVIAA

-78 ITANATPLTGDA
+78 ITASATPLTGDA
-90 ADLVTAVLQQVITDS
+90 ADRVTAVLQQVITDS
-105 QLDRPIWEDWTTFWQ
+105 QLDRPMWEDWAIFWQ

-165 KLAPALNRVTI
+165 KLAPALDRVTI

-189 APSAQKFLQVWNWAQ
+189 APSAQKLLKVWNWAQ

-210 AAIAKRATKG
+210 AAIAKSATKG
-220 SASMADRQ
+220 AASMADRQ

-249 VALYSGQIPSLQ
+249 VALYSGQIQSLQ
-261 PIAPKAPTTA
+261 PIESKAPTA
-271 NTQSLREILVAAEPP
+271 AKTQTLREILVAAQPP
-286 AKIEQK
+286 AQIEQK

-324 PSTDKIQNYQWQTD
+324 PSTDKIQNYQWQTA

-391 QELKNTAPDLPVVTI
+391 QELRNTAPDLPVVTI

-439 TAYRNEFLAE
+439 TAYRSEFLGE
-449 YCDLVLPIVNAD
+449 YCDLVLPLVNAD
-461 PNIDSAEPTLRER
+461 PNIDR

-488 KIEPSKQIRLAR
+488 KMEPSKQIRLAR
-500 FLRNLDARIVAAA
+500 FLRNLDARIVTAA

-542 TMTTGTP
+542 TMTTGNP

-574 YDLHSLLNTS
+574 YDLYSLLNKP
-584 QPKSL
+584 PKSL
-589 MKSLGTSFDFD
+589 IKSLVGTSFDFD
-600 LLALWPLLLNNAAAP
+600 LLSLWPLLLNNTEAP

-627 EYWTR
+627 EYWTQ
-632 SITVDRLSERFSH
+632 SIDKAQLQERFSH
-645 YLQLDR
+645 YLQIDN

>member
-10 ILISPIASVVIFLLI
+10 ILVSPIASIIIFLLV
-25 AAGTQ
+25 AAGVK
-30 IHEWG
+30 IHEWRL
-35 INWIWGVLTL
+35 NWIWGVFTL
-45 LLVGW
+45 AFVGW
-50 RWLLVRWTQ
+50 RWLLVSWTKK
-59 SSIGKGADVIAA
+59 SSIAKGADVIAA
-71 ASRELET
+71 ASRELES
-78 ITANATPLTGDA
+78 ITANATPLAGDTA
-90 ADLVTAVLQQVITDS
+90 ELVTTVLQKVITES
-105 QLDRPIWEDWTTFWQ
+105 QLDRPIWEDWTTFWA

-165 KLAPALNRVTI
+165 KLAPALDRVTI

-189 APSAQKFLQVWNWAQ
+189 APSAQKLLKVWNWAQ
-204 WVLNPA
+204 WMINPVKA
-210 AAIAKRATKG
+210 VAKLATKE
-220 SASMADRQ
+220 SASVADRQ

-249 VALYSGQIPSLQ
+249 VALYSGKIQALPTPVAQILP
-261 PIAPKAPTTA
+261 TA
-271 NTQSLREILVAAEPP
+271 NTQTLRDILTNAEPP

-292 PIDILLVGR
+292 SIDILLVGR

-311 TLFESELAVVDVL
+311 TLFEAELAVVDVL
-324 PSTDKIQNYQWQTD
+324 PSTDKIQNYQWQIP

-356 EDLRSQVLTYAAT
+356 EDLRAQVLNYAAT

-380 DPALQMDRDFL
+380 DPALQMDLDFL
-391 QELKNTAPDLPVVTI
+391 KELKQTVPDLPIVTI

-424 WQWGTRPKEVAIREA
+424 WQYGTRPKEVAIREA

-449 YCDLVLPIVNAD
+449 YCDLVLPLVNAD
-461 PNIDSAEPTLRER
+461 PSIDRS
-474 AAWGIDTLSLALLQ
+474 AWGIDTLSLALLES
-488 KIEPSKQIRLAR
+488 IEPTKQIRLAR
-500 FLRNLDARIVAAA
+500 FLRNLDARIIAAA

-542 TMTTGTP
+542 TLTTGTP
-549 ALAQVLA
+549 ALAKLLT

-564 PVVIGKLQMA
+564 PLVIGKLQMA

-584 QPKSL
+584 QTKSIN
-589 MKSLGTSFDFD
+589 FD
-600 LLALWPLLLNNAAAP
+600 LLSLWPLLLNNSATP
-615 NKNAYAFGHTLV
+615 NTNAYAFGHALV
-627 EYWTR
+627 EYWTQ
-632 SITVDRLSERFSH
+632 SLTVIGAAAPLEIQLQERFSH
-645 YLQLDR
+645 YLTL

>member
-10 ILISPIASVVIFLLI
+10 ILGSPIASMIIFLLV
-25 AAGTQ
+25 AAGVK
-30 IHEWG
+30 IHEWQL
-35 INWIWGVLTL
+35 NWVWGVFTL
-45 LLVGW
+45 MFVGW
-50 RWLLVRWTQ
+50 RWLLVSWTKK
-59 SSIGKGADVIAA
+59 SSIAKGADVIAA
-71 ASRELET
+71 ASRELES

-90 ADLVTAVLQQVITDS
+90 AELVTTVLQKVISES
-105 QLDRPIWEDWTTFWQ
+105 QLDRPIWEDWATFWA

-165 KLAPALNRVTI
+165 KLAPALDRVTI

-183 ETYQKL
+183 ETYKKL
-189 APSAQKFLQVWNWAQ
+189 EPSAQKLLKVWNWAQ
-204 WVLNPA
+204 WLINPVKA
-210 AAIAKRATKG
+210 VAKLATKE
-220 SASMADRQ
+220 SASVADRQ

-249 VALYSGQIPSLQ
+249 VALYSGKIQAL
-261 PIAPKAPTTA
+261 PTTIEKIQPA
-271 NTQSLREILVAAEPP
+271 ASTQTLRDILTVAEPP
-286 AKIEQK
+286 AKIAQK

-311 TLFESELAVVDVL
+311 TLFQAELAVVDVL
-324 PSTDKIQNYQWQTD
+324 PSTDKIQNYQWQIP

-356 EDLRSQVLTYAAT
+356 EDLRELVLNYAAT

-380 DPALQMDRDFL
+380 DPALQMDLDFL
-391 QELKNTAPDLPVVTI
+391 KELKSTHPDLPIVTI

-424 WQWGTRPKEVAIREA
+424 WQYGTRPKEVAIREA

-449 YCDLVLPIVNAD
+449 YCDLVLPLVNAD
-461 PNIDSAEPTLRER
+461 PSIDRL
-474 AAWGIDTLSLALLQ
+474 AWGMDTLSLALLES
-488 KIEPSKQIRLAR
+488 IEPSKQIRLAR

-513 QIIDRYS
+513 KIIDRYS

-542 TMTTGTP
+542 TITTGTP
-549 ALAQVLA
+549 ALAQLLA

-574 YDLHSLLNTS
+574 YDLHSLLNNS
-584 QPKSL
+584 QTKPIE
-589 MKSLGTSFDFD
+589 FD
-600 LLALWPLLLNNAAAP
+600 LLALWSLLLNNSAAP
-615 NKNAYAFGHTLV
+615 NKNAYAFGHALV
-627 EYWTR
+627 EYWTQ
-632 SITVDRLSERFSH
+632 SLTEQQLQIQFDR
-645 YLQLDR
+645 YLQE

>member
-10 ILISPIASVVIFLLI
+10 VLISPIASVVMFLLI

-59 SSIGKGADVIAA
+59 STIGKGADILAA
-71 ASRELET
+71 ANRELES
-78 ITANATPLTGDA
+78 ITASSQPLTGDA
-90 ADLVTAVLQQVITDS
+90 AEQVTIVLQQVITEA
-105 QLDRPIWEDWTTFWQ
+105 QLDRPIWEDWAIFWQ

-165 KLAPALNRVTI
+165 KLAPALDRVTI

-189 APSAQKFLQVWNWAQ
+189 APSAQKLLKVWNWAQ

-210 AAIAKRATKG
+210 AAIAKTATKG
-220 SASMADRQ
+220 AASMADRQ

-249 VALYSGQIPSLQ
+249 VALYSGQIQSLQ
-261 PIAPKAPTTA
+261 PIASKAPTAAT
-271 NTQSLREILVAAEPP
+271 TQTLREILVAAEPP

-292 PIDILLVGR
+292 PIDLLLVGR

-324 PSTDKIQNYQWQTD
+324 PSTDKIQNYQWQTA
-338 SGESLTLWDSPGY
+338 SGESLSLWDTPGY

-391 QELKNTAPDLPVVTI
+391 QELKQTAPDLPVVTI

-461 PNIDSAEPTLRER
+461 PNIDR
-474 AAWGIDTLSLALLQ
+474 AAWGIDILSLALLQ

-542 TMTTGTP
+542 TLTTGTP

-564 PVVIGKLQMA
+564 PVVVGKLQMA
-574 YDLHSLLNTS
+574 YDLYSLLNNP
-584 QPKSL
+584 PKSL

-600 LLALWPLLLNNAAAP
+600 LLALWPLLLNNVAAP
-615 NKNAYAFGHTLV
+615 NQNAYAFGNTLV

>member
-1 MQLKPWQWA
+1 MEIDMQLKPWQWA
-10 ILISPIASVVIFLLI
+10 ILASPIVSVVIFLLI
-25 AAGTQ
+25 AAGTK

-35 INWIWGVLTL
+35 INWIWGVFTL

-50 RWLLVRWTQ
+50 RWLLVKWTQ
-59 SSIGKGADVIAA
+59 SSAIGKGTDVLAA
-71 ASRELET
+71 ASRELAE

-90 ADLVTAVLQQVITDS
+90 AERVSTVLQKVISES

-127 AIAKIYHPEVKY
+127 AIAKIYHPQVKY

-165 KLAPALNRVTI
+165 KLAPALDRVTI

-189 APSAQKFLQVWNWAQ
+189 APSAQKLLKVWNWAQ
-204 WVLNPA
+204 WILNPVS
-210 AAIAKRATKG
+210 AIANRATKK
-220 SASMADRQ
+220 SASLADRQ

-249 VALYSGQIPSLQ
+249 VTLYSGKIQSL
-261 PIAPKAPTTA
+261 PTTVSTIAPPAA
-271 NTQSLREILVAAEPP
+271 QTQTLRDILSAAEPLEQV
-286 AKIEQK
+286 AQK

-311 TLFESELAVVDVL
+311 TLFEAELAVVDVL
-324 PSTDKIQNYQWQTD
+324 PSTDKIQNYQWQMP

-356 EDLRSQVLTYAAT
+356 EDLRSQVLEYAAT

-391 QELKNTAPDLPVVTI
+391 QELQRTVPDLPAITI
-406 VTQVDRVRPLR
+406 VTQVDRVRPIR

-439 TAYRNEFLAE
+439 TAYRSEFLGE

-461 PNIDSAEPTLRER
+461 ASIDR
-474 AAWGIDTLSLALLQ
+474 AAWGLDTLSLALLQ

-520 LQMTTT
+520 IQMTTT

-542 TMTTGTP
+542 TITTGSP
-549 ALAQVLA
+549 ALAQLLT

-574 YDLHSLLNTS
+574 YDLYSLLSTS
-584 QPKSL
+584 QAKSI
-589 MKSLGTSFDFD
+589 DFD
-600 LLALWPLLLNNAAAP
+600 LLSLWPILLNNAAAP
-615 NKNAYAFGHTLV
+615 NKNAYAFGHALV
-627 EYWTR
+627 EYWTQSL
-632 SITVDRLSERFSH
+632 SIDRFQERFEH
-645 YLQLDR
+645 YLQINN

>member
-10 ILISPIASVVIFLLI
+10 ILVSPIASVVIFLLI
-25 AAGTQ
+25 AAGTK

-35 INWIWGVLTL
+35 LNWIWAVFTL

-59 SSIGKGADVIAA
+59 SSIGKSADVIAT
-71 ASRELET
+71 ASRELEA

-90 ADLVTAVLQQVITDS
+90 AERVSAVLQQVINES
-105 QLDRPIWEDWTTFWQ
+105 QLDRPIWEDWTTFWA

-151 LIRGTTDDMDEWMQ
+151 LIRGTTDDMDAWMQ
-165 KLAPALNRVTI
+165 KLAPALDRVTI

-189 APSAQKFLQVWNWAQ
+189 APSAQKLLKVWNWAQ
-204 WVLNPA
+204 WVLNPVS
-210 AAIAKRATKG
+210 AIARTTTQQ
-220 SASMADRQ
+220 SANQADRQ

-249 VALYSGQIPSLQ
+249 VALYSGKIPAL
-261 PIAPKAPTTA
+261 PAIATKAPAAVTTQ
-271 NTQSLREILVAAEPP
+271 TLREILVAAEPQERV
-286 AKIEQK
+286 EQK

-311 TLFESELAVVDVL
+311 TLFAADLAVVDVL
-324 PSTDKIQNYQWQTD
+324 PSTDKIQNYHWESA

-356 EDLRSQVLTYAAT
+356 EDLRDRVLEYAGT

-391 QELKNTAPDLPVVTI
+391 QELKQTAPDLPVITI
-406 VTQVDRVRPLR
+406 VTQVDRVRPVR
-417 EWTPPYD
+417 EWTPTYD

-439 TAYRNEFLAE
+439 TTYRSEFLAE
-449 YCDLVLPIVNAD
+449 YCDLVLPVVNSS
-461 PNIDSAEPTLRER
+461 NER
-474 AAWGIDTLSLALLQ
+474 SAWGLDTLSLALLE

-500 FLRNLDARIVAAA
+500 FLSNLDARIVAAA

-542 TMTTGTP
+542 TMTTGSP
-549 ALAQVLA
+549 ALAQLLA

-564 PVVIGKLQMA
+564 PVVVGKLQMA

-584 QPKSL
+584 PNKAI
-589 MKSLGTSFDFD
+589 KFD
-600 LLALWPLLLNNAAAP
+600 LLSLWPLLLNNSAAP
-615 NKNAYAFGHTLV
+615 NLNAYAFGHALV

-632 SITVDRLSERFSH
+632 SLSTEQFQERFEY
-645 YLQLDR
+645 YLQANNRSTI

>member
-10 ILISPIASVVIFLLI
+10 ILVSPIASIVIFLLI
-25 AAGTQ
+25 AAGVK

-35 INWIWGVLTL
+35 LNWIWGVFTL
-45 LLVGW
+45 AFVGW
-50 RWLLVRWTQ
+50 RWFLVRWTK

-71 ASRELET
+71 ASRELES
-78 ITANATPLTGDA
+78 ITANATPLAGDTA
-90 ADLVTAVLQQVITDS
+90 ELVTTVLQKVITES
-105 QLDRPIWEDWTTFWQ
+105 QLDRPIWEDWTTFWA

-165 KLAPALNRVTI
+165 KLAPALDRVTI

-189 APSAQKFLQVWNWAQ
+189 APSAQKLLKVWNWAQ
-204 WVLNPA
+204 WMINPVK
-210 AAIAKRATKG
+210 AIARTATKEA
-220 SASMADRQ
+220 ASVADRQ

-249 VALYSGQIPSLQ
+249 VTLYSGNIQ
-261 PIAPKAPTTA
+261 PLPTTVAKISPAA
-271 NTQSLREILVAAEPP
+271 NTQTLRDILTFAEPP
-286 AKIEQK
+286 DKIEQK

-311 TLFESELAVVDVL
+311 TLFQTELAVVDVL
-324 PSTDKIQNYQWQTD
+324 PSTDKIQNYQWQIP

-351 EQASR
+351 EQAKR
-356 EDLRSQVLTYAAT
+356 EDLRSQVLKYAAT

-380 DPALQMDRDFL
+380 DPALQMDLDFL
-391 QELKNTAPDLPVVTI
+391 QELKQTVSDLPIVTI
-406 VTQVDRVRPLR
+406 LTQVDRVRPLR

-424 WQWGTRPKEVAIREA
+424 WQYGTRPKEVAIREA
-439 TAYRNEFLAE
+439 TAYRNEFFAE
-449 YCDLVLPIVNAD
+449 YCDLVLPLVNAD
-461 PNIDSAEPTLRER
+461 PRIDRQ
-474 AAWGIDTLSLALLQ
+474 AWGMDTLSLALLQ
-488 KIEPSKQIRLAR
+488 SIEPSKQIRLAR
-500 FLRNLDARIVAAA
+500 FLRNLDARIIAAA

-542 TMTTGTP
+542 TVTTGTP
-549 ALAQVLA
+549 ALAQLLTT
-556 AQIPVEQL
+556 QIPVEQL

-574 YDLHSLLNTS
+574 YDLHSLLNTH
-584 QPKSL
+584 QTKSI
-589 MKSLGTSFDFD
+589 SFD
-600 LLALWPLLLNNAAAP
+600 LLSMWSLLLDNSAAP
-615 NKNAYAFGHTLV
+615 NKNAYAFGHALV
-627 EYWTR
+627 EYWTQSL
-632 SITVDRLSERFSH
+632 SIEQLQSRFSH
-645 YLQLDR
+645 YLQIDP

>member
-10 ILISPIASVVIFLLI
+10 ILISPIASVVMFLLI

-59 SSIGKGADVIAA
+59 STIGKGADEIAA
-71 ASRELET
+71 ASRELAT

-90 ADLVTAVLQQVITDS
+90 ADLVTSVLQQVITDA
-105 QLDRPIWEDWTTFWQ
+105 QLDRPIWEDWAIFWQ

-165 KLAPALNRVTI
+165 KLAPALDRVTI

-189 APSAQKFLQVWNWAQ
+189 APSAQKLLKVWNWAQ

-220 SASMADRQ
+220 AASMADRQ
-228 LLVNLGQLTRE
+228 LLVNLGQLTRK

-249 VALYSGQIPSLQ
+249 VALYSGQIQSLQ
-261 PIAPKAPTTA
+261 PIASKAATAATTQ
-271 NTQSLREILVAAEPP
+271 TLREILVAAEPP

-324 PSTDKIQNYQWQTD
+324 PSTDKIQNYQWQTT
-338 SGESLTLWDSPGY
+338 SGEGLSLWDSPGY

-391 QELKNTAPDLPVVTI
+391 QELKQTAPDLPVVAI

-461 PNIDSAEPTLRER
+461 PNIDR
-474 AAWGIDTLSLALLQ
+474 AAWGIDTLSLAILQ
-488 KIEPSKQIRLAR
+488 NIEPSKQIRLAR

-564 PVVIGKLQMA
+564 PVAIGKLQMA
-574 YDLHSLLNTS
+574 YDLYLLLNNP
-584 QPKSL
+584 PKSI
-589 MKSLGTSFDFD
+589 DFD
-600 LLALWPLLLNNAAAP
+600 LLSLWPLLLNNAAAP

-627 EYWTR
+627 EYWMR
-632 SITVDRLSERFSH
+632 SITVDQLSERFSH